1 MVVISVSKLKGWV
14 NAFVLLGAAIKYY
27 INCNG
32 GYKEQKIKTKK
43 VDTKSVFLI
52 FI

>member
-32 GYKEQKIKTKK
+32 HIKSKKSKQKK
-43 VDTKSVFLI
+43 
-52 FI
+52 